1 MYAEFGKRLRRTR
14 GALRFFFTLIILLWP
29 RPSVWAAD
37 PAPAELP
44 IPPASAG
51 ASTTTLP
58 SPRPPAAPSRDFL
71 RLLRQGHDA
80 YARGDYAR
88 AIARYEAASRVNAAS
103 VLPWLNGGAVWDEA
117 GQPRQAALWYGRAV
131 RLDALNYEAL
141 GALGW
146 AQLRCHDAAEA
157 AASLRRVLQRDP
169 DDAWANL
176 GLARAELASAQP
188 RKAVTLLTR
197 AEAAGPTSNLDA
209 LFLGRAYEA
218 LEDRANAIAAYRQ
231 GAGSDSYFLEA
242 RQALGRLYLRARRYT
257 EAFRQFAK
265 VLEAD
270 PRNPEFA
277 ALLVKV
283 QPLLSQES
291 PRIGGVRS
299 PVTPVAPST
308 AFPKG
313 IPVLRIGIGTTPLG
327 RPRARRSV
335 AFSATTDFILSDA
348 KTGKSFASARA
359 DEFWVARLKMVGRRL
374 AMELADASGRV
385 RLVRREPFVITPR
398 SRDQGLVALDLNGSG
413 QAAAATAE
421 KLLRGEVEI
430 AVWRRTLRVVNRL
443 DLENYTHG
451 VVSAEMPIRSPLE
464 ALKAQAVTARTHA
477 LFIKTV
483 TRRHRRDG
491 YDVCDEQ
498 HCQVYAGAR
507 AESERSRAV
516 VEATRGI
523 IVTYRDRPAHAIYS
537 ADCGGSTQDGRW
549 LTGWGDVPY
558 WKGISDSP
566 VPEAAPDS
574 PWALRRWL
582 TSSPQ
587 AYCKPSS
594 FVHPSHFRWTRF
606 VPWAELSRRIDLR
619 YHTGRLKRIRTLRRA
634 PSGNINSLLLEGTRR
649 RVKVNSE
656 MAIRGL
662 PGLGSLRST
671 LFLFT
676 PEFGPDGKPEAM
688 TFTGGGWGHAVGM
701 CQSGAMGRAEAGQ
714 DFPQIILSYYPG
726 TALGRSDY
734 IGAAD
739 RAGAP

>member
-1 MYAEFGKRLRRTR
+1 MSS
-14 GALRFFFTLIILLWP
+14 FFITLILLLWHGP
-29 RPSVWAAD
+29 TLWAA
-37 PAPAELP
+37 APDFEA
-44 IPPASAG
+44 PPHQHQDAPSP

-58 SPRPPAAPSRDFL
+58 NPRSPDTPARDFL
-71 RLLRQGHDA
+71 RQLRQGHAA
-80 YARGDYAR
+80 YARGEYAP
-88 AIARYEAASRVNAAS
+88 AIARYEAAIRLSSTS
-103 VLPWLNGGAVWDEA
+103 VLPWLNGAAVWDEA

-131 RLDALNYEAL
+131 RLDALDDEAL
-141 GALGW
+141 CALGW
-146 AQLRCHDAAEA
+146 AQLRSHDTAEA
-157 AASLRRVLQRDP
+157 AASLRRVLQHDP
-169 DDAWANL
+169 DHAWAKL
-176 GLARAELASAQP
+176 GLARAELAAAKP
-188 RKAVTLLTR
+188 RPAVTLLTR
-197 AEAAGPTSNLDA
+197 AAAAGPTSNLDA

-218 LEDRANAIAAYRQ
+218 LEDRANAIEAYRQ
-231 GAGSDSYFLEA
+231 GVGSDSYFLEA
-242 RQALGRLYLRARRYT
+242 RQALGRLYLRARRFS

-270 PRNPEFA
+270 PHNPEFA
-277 ALLVKV
+277 ALLAKV
-283 QPLLSQES
+283 QPLLSPASS
-291 PRIGGVRS
+291 PLGSVRS
-299 PVTPVAPST
+299 PVTAVAPS
-308 AFPKG
+308 AASLKG
-313 IPVLRIGIGTTPLG
+313 VPVLRIGIGTTPLG

-335 AFSATTDFILSDA
+335 AFSATTDFIISDA
-348 KTGKSFASARA
+348 KTGKSLASVRA
-359 DEFWVARLKMVGRRL
+359 DEFWVARLTKGRRRL
-374 AMELADASGRV
+374 ALELTDGSGRV
-385 RLVRREPFVITPR
+385 RLVRREPFLITPQP
-398 SRDQGLVALDLNGSG
+398 RDQGLVALNLNGSG

-430 AVWRRTLRVVNRL
+430 AVWRRTLRVVNRI
-443 DLENYTHG
+443 DLESYTHG

-483 TRRHRRDG
+483 THRHRKDG

-523 IVTYRDRPAHAIYS
+523 IVTYRGRPAHVIYS
-537 ADCGGSTQDGRW
+537 SNCGGRTQDGRD

-558 WKGISDSP
+558 WTGISDSP

-574 PWALRRWL
+574 PWGLRRWL
-582 TSSPQ
+582 TSSPL
-587 AYCKPSS
+587 AYCKASN
-594 FVHPSHFRWTRF
+594 FVHPSHFRWTRL
-606 VPWAELSRRIDLR
+606 VAWAELSRRIDLR

-634 PSGNINSLLLEGTRR
+634 PSGNINALLLEGTRR
-649 RVKVNSE
+649 RVKMDSE

-688 TFTGGGWGHAVGM
+688 LLTGGGWGHAVGM

-714 DFPQIILSYYPG
+714 DFPMIILSYYAG

-734 IGAAD
+734 
-739 RAGAP
+739 APESSGLH

>member
-1 MYAEFGKRLRRTR
+1 MR
-14 GALRFFFTLIILLWP
+14 
-29 RPSVWAAD
+29 S
-37 PAPAELP
+37 
-44 IPPASAG
+44 
-51 ASTTTLP
+51 
-58 SPRPPAAPSRDFL
+58 
-71 RLLRQGHDA
+71 
-80 YARGDYAR
+80 
-88 AIARYEAASRVNAAS
+88 
-103 VLPWLNGGAVWDEA
+103 
-117 GQPRQAALWYGRAV
+117 
-131 RLDALNYEAL
+131 
-141 GALGW
+141 
-146 AQLRCHDAAEA
+146 HDAAEA
-157 AASLRRVLQRDP
+157 AATLRRVLQHDP
-169 DDAWANL
+169 DHAWARL

-188 RKAVTLLTR
+188 RQAVTLLTR
-197 AEAAGPTSNLDA
+197 TAAAGPTSNLDA

-218 LEDRANAIAAYRQ
+218 LGDPANAIEAYRK
-231 GAGSDSYFLEA
+231 GVGSDSYFLEA
-242 RQALGRLYLRARRYT
+242 RQALGRLYLRARRFN

-265 VLEAD
+265 ALEAD
-270 PRNPEFA
+270 PHNPELA
-277 ALLVKV
+277 ALLAKV
-283 QPLLSQES
+283 QPLLSPEGA
-291 PRIGGVRS
+291 RLDGVRS
-299 PVTPVAPST
+299 PVAAVAPST

-313 IPVLRIGIGTTPLG
+313 VPVLRIGIGTTPLG

-348 KTGKSFASARA
+348 KTGKSLASVRA
-359 DEFWVARLKMVGRRL
+359 DEFWVARIKRVRRRL
-374 AMELADASGRV
+374 ALEVADGSGRV

-398 SRDQGLVALDLNGSG
+398 SREQGLVALNLSGSG
-413 QAAAATAE
+413 QATAATAE
-421 KLLRGEVEI
+421 KLLRGQVEI
-430 AVWRRTLRVVNRL
+430 AVWRRTLRVVNQI

-483 TRRHRRDG
+483 TRRHRKDG

-523 IVTYRDRPAHAIYS
+523 IVIYQGRPAHVIYS
-537 ADCGGSTQDGRW
+537 SDCGGHTQDGRG
-549 LTGWGDVPY
+549 LTGWGNVPY
-558 WKGISDSP
+558 WTGISDSP
-566 VPEAAPDS
+566 IPEAAPDS

-587 AYCKPSS
+587 AYCGPSN
-594 FVHPSHFRWTRF
+594 FVHPSHFRWTRL
-606 VPWAELSRRIDLR
+606 VTWTELSRRIDRR
-619 YHTGRLKRIRTLRRA
+619 YHTGRLKLIRTLRRA
-634 PSGNINSLLLEGTRR
+634 SSGNINALILEGTRR
-649 RVKVNSE
+649 RVKVDSE

-676 PEFGPDGKPEAM
+676 PDLGADGKPEAV

-734 IGAAD
+734 
-739 RAGAP
+739 APEGSLK